1 MKLISVPHITSHES
15 IDAQGTNI
23 KIDTLDWPKDFWYKP
38 EVSAKLGHTDDRLF
52 VKFHVMEEHAQAVT
66 TFNNGPVWE
75 DSAVEFFVKTPE
87 SPFYYNF
94 ENNCIGAILVARRTG
109 RSDAQ
114 HFTDDQIA
122 KITHI
127 SSLAQMQPYT
137 LNGVA
142 SEPKPLADTAK
153 EWTLLLGI
161 PFESIGIPFGQV
173 PSILNANFYKCG
185 DKTKIPHYLS
195 WSPIATDHPDFHR
208 PEFFGKL
215 LLL

>member
-1 MKLISVPHITSHES
+1 MKLISVPRINSPES

-38 EVSAKLGHTDDRLF
+38 EVSAKLGHTDDKIF

-66 TFNNGPVWE
+66 TFDNGPVWE

-94 ENNCIGAILVARRTG
+94 ENNCIGAILAARHAS

-114 HFTDDQIA
+114 PFTEEQIA
-122 KITHI
+122 KLTHV
-127 SSLAQMQPYT
+127 SSLKH
-137 LNGVA
+137 
-142 SEPKPLADTAK
+142 EPLADTAA